1 MKEIKKN
8 LFVTFTPYQFISA
21 FNLCRELYASEIYEN
36 VIYFSKSEKTEY
48 ELNEVLNN
56 FNGNII
62 RFEIEDWPT
71 IIKTIREQTISRF
84 FFYQE
89 NSIYNKY
96 LAYHLKKKGT
106 LICLGPDGTK
116 PYGIFNK
123 KHELLSMLKDTWR
136 DYKLLRSKGLM
147 LYTLIWSKY
156 YRYGSFKFLDEVWLQ
171 YPELFDAKKNKTKGK
186 IVKLPELKIENI
198 IKLSKAFKFDCKLN
212 EKEGIILYFNQ
223 PFFSKPLI
231 DKEFEILEQI
241 SISFPHKKINIK
253 LHPGTNPSVKDKM
266 LGKSYLN
273 VIEDKMP
280 AEFYLKEVSNSI
292 VLTGWSAALMHDINK
307 NNNNYFYLYPLYKK
321 TNDKVLSQISLIG
334 FPHVKMLDNIK
345 ELHFM

>member
-21 FNLCRELYASEIYEN
+21 YNLCKENYQSDEIEN
-36 VIYFSKSEKTEY
+36 IIYFFKSKKNSY
-48 ELNEVLNN
+48 ELSLKFED
-56 FNGNII
+56 FNGEIVRFDDESWLNII
-62 RFEIEDWPT
+62 ATLKGQIFN
-71 IIKTIREQTISRF
+71 RF
-84 FFYQE
+84 FFFQE
-89 NSIYNKY
+89 NSIHNKY
-96 LAYHLKKKGT
+96 LAYYLKKKGT
-106 LICLGPDGTK
+106 IICLGPDGTK

>member
-8 LFVTFTPYQFISA
+8 LFITFTPYQFISA
-21 FNLCRELYASEIYEN
+21 YNLCKEN
-36 VIYFSKSEKTEY
+36 YQADEFVNIIYFFKSNKSGY
-48 ELNEVLNN
+48 EISLKFED
-56 FNGNII
+56 FNGEII
-62 RFEIEDWPT
+62 RFDDESWLDLIMSLKD
-71 IIKTIREQTISRF
+71 QVFCRF
-84 FFYQE
+84 FFFQE

-106 LICLGPDGTK
+106 IICLGPDGTK

-123 KHELLSMLKDTWR
+123 KHEIISILKDTWR
-136 DYKLLRSKGLM
+136 DYKLLKSNGLM
-147 LYTLIWSKY
+147 LNVLMWSKY
-156 YRYGSFKFLDEVWLQ
+156 YRYGSFKYLDEVWLQ

-186 IVKLPELKIENI
+186 IVKLPELNSENI
-198 IKLSKAFKFDCKLN
+198 TKLSKAFKFDCKLN
-212 EKEGIILYFNQ
+212 EKERIILYFNQ
-223 PFFSKPLI
+223 PFFSVPLI
-231 DKEFEILEQI
+231 DKEFEILEEI
-241 SISFPHKKINIK
+241 SNSFPHKKINIK

>member
-1 MKEIKKN
+1 
-8 LFVTFTPYQFISA
+8 
-21 FNLCRELYASEIYEN
+21 
-36 VIYFSKSEKTEY
+36 
-48 ELNEVLNN
+48 
-56 FNGNII
+56 
-62 RFEIEDWPT
+62 
-71 IIKTIREQTISRF
+71 
-84 FFYQE
+84 
-89 NSIYNKY
+89 
-96 LAYHLKKKGT
+96 
-106 LICLGPDGTK
+106 
-116 PYGIFNK
+116 
-123 KHELLSMLKDTWR
+123 MLKDTWR
-136 DYKLLRSKGLM
+136 DYKLLNSNGLK
-147 LYTLIWSKY
+147 LYSLIWSKY
-156 YRYGSFKFLDEVWLQ
+156 YRYGSFKHLDEVWLQ

-212 EKEGIILYFNQ
+212 EKDGIILYFNQ

>member
-21 FNLCRELYASEIYEN
+21 YNLCKENYQSDEIEN
-36 VIYFSKSEKTEY
+36 IIYFFKSKKNSY
-48 ELNEVLNN
+48 ELSLKFED
-56 FNGNII
+56 FNGEIVRFDDESWLNII
-62 RFEIEDWPT
+62 ATLKGQIFN
-71 IIKTIREQTISRF
+71 RF
-84 FFYQE
+84 FFFQE
-89 NSIYNKY
+89 NSIHNKY
-96 LAYHLKKKGT
+96 LAYYLKKKGT

-136 DYKLLRSKGLM
+136 DYKLLNSNGLK
-147 LYTLIWSKY
+147 LYSLIWSKY
-156 YRYGSFKFLDEVWLQ
+156 YRYGSFKHLDEVWLQ

-198 IKLSKAFKFDCKLN
+198 IKLSKSFKFDCKLN

-280 AEFYLKEVSNSI
+280 AEFYLKEVYNSI
-292 VLTGWSAALMHDINK
+292 LLTGWSAALMHDINK

>member
-1 MKEIKKN
+1 M
-8 LFVTFTPYQFISA
+8 
-21 FNLCRELYASEIYEN
+21 
-36 VIYFSKSEKTEY
+36 
-48 ELNEVLNN
+48 
-56 FNGNII
+56 
-62 RFEIEDWPT
+62 
-71 IIKTIREQTISRF
+71 
-84 FFYQE
+84 
-89 NSIYNKY
+89 
-96 LAYHLKKKGT
+96 
-106 LICLGPDGTK
+106 
-116 PYGIFNK
+116 
-123 KHELLSMLKDTWR
+123 
-136 DYKLLRSKGLM
+136 
-147 LYTLIWSKY
+147 
-156 YRYGSFKFLDEVWLQ
+156 
-171 YPELFDAKKNKTKGK
+171 FDAKKNKTKGK

-241 SISFPHKKINIK
+241 SIFFPHKKINIK

>member
-21 FNLCRELYASEIYEN
+21 YNLCKENYQSDEIEN
-36 VIYFSKSEKTEY
+36 IIYFFKSKKNSY
-48 ELNEVLNN
+48 ELSLKFED
-56 FNGNII
+56 FNGEIVRFDDESWLNII
-62 RFEIEDWPT
+62 ATLKGQIFN
-71 IIKTIREQTISRF
+71 RF
-84 FFYQE
+84 FFFQE
-89 NSIYNKY
+89 NSIHNKY
-96 LAYHLKKKGT
+96 LAYYLKKKGT
-106 LICLGPDGTK
+106 IICLGPDGTK

-136 DYKLLRSKGLM
+136 DYKLLNSNGLK
-147 LYTLIWSKY
+147 LYSLIWSKY
-156 YRYGSFKFLDEVWLQ
+156 YRYGSFKHLDEVWLQ

-241 SISFPHKKINIK
+241 SFFFPDKKINIK

-266 LGKSYLN
+266 LEKPYIHLIDD
-273 VIEDKMP
+273 VMP
-280 AEFYLKEVSNSI
+280 AEFYLTEVSNSI